1 MKISYNWLND
11 YLNLT
16 ISPEQTSEILTDI
29 GLEVEKTEIVESIK
43 GGLKGLIIGEVL
55 EVEKHPGA
63 DKLNKT
69 RVNIGEEI
77 LNIVCGA
84 PNVQQGQKVVVA
96 TVGTVLY
103 TESGESFKIKKSK
116 IRGEESAGMICAEDE
131 IGIGK
136 SHEGIMVLD
145 SSAKIG
151 LPAAE
156 YFDLKND
163 TVFDIGLTPNRAD
176 AMSHFGVARD
186 LMVALKHKNILHLRP
201 NFFAAI
207 LSIFPA

>member
-29 GLEVEKTEIVESIK
+29 GLEVEKTEIVESIR
-43 GGLKGLIIGEVL
+43 GGLKGLVIGEVL

-103 TESGESFKIKKSK
+103 TENGES
-116 IRGEESAGMICAEDE
+116 
-131 IGIGK
+131 
-136 SHEGIMVLD
+136 
-145 SSAKIG
+145 
-151 LPAAE
+151 
-156 YFDLKND
+156 
-163 TVFDIGLTPNRAD
+163 
-176 AMSHFGVARD
+176 
-186 LMVALKHKNILHLRP
+186 
-201 NFFAAI
+201 
-207 LSIFPA
+207 